1 MKIKAS
7 SRPQISDK
15 TCKSMIKER
24 IQELAKLYFSDVVEM
39 RQHLHQHP
47 ELSYEEV
54 ETGKFV
60 ARKLTE
66 YGIPHVHGVAENGVV
81 GLIEGRNPMKKIV
94 ALRADMDALPIFEK
108 NNVPYKSTVEGKMHA
123 CGHDAHTSSLLG
135 AARILNDL
143 KSEFEGTIKLI
154 FQPAEEK
161 TPGGASIM
169 ISEGVLQN
177 PEPLSIVGQH
187 VHPPLE
193 AGKVGLKGGI
203 YMASSDE
210 LYLTVRGTG
219 GHGAMPQECI
229 DPILIA
235 AHIITA
241 LQQVVSRN
249 ADPSVPTVLTLGKI
263 NSVGGATNIIP
274 DAVLIEGTFRTLDE
288 TWRAE
293 AKRRMRKIAEGIA
306 ESMGGACDFTIQH
319 GYPVLFNNEALTA
332 QIKQFM
338 VEFVGAENVVD
349 LPMRMTSEDFA
360 YYSQQMPACFYRLG
374 TGNRARGIT
383 SGLHTET
390 FDIDESSLELSIGLM
405 AWLAVRELG
414 N

>member
-1 MKIKAS
+1 MLKDKIKH
-7 SRPQISDK
+7 
-15 TCKSMIKER
+15 
-24 IQELAKLYFSDVVEM
+24 LAQSYHSDVIAM
-39 RQHLHQHP
+39 RRYLHENP

-54 ETGKFV
+54 ETGKYV
-60 ARKLTE
+60 ANKLKE
-66 YGIPHVHGVAENGVV
+66 YEIPHVHGVADNGVV
-81 GLIEGRNPMKKIV
+81 GIIEGRNPHKRVI
-94 ALRADMDALPIFEK
+94 ALRADMDALPIKEA
-108 NNVPYKSTVEGKMHA
+108 NDVPYKSKKDGVMHA

-135 AARILNDL
+135 AARILNEL
-143 KSEFEGTIKLI
+143 KDNFEGTIKLI

-169 ISEGVLQN
+169 IKEGVLEN
-177 PEPLSIVGQH
+177 PKPLSILGQH

-210 LYLTVRGTG
+210 LYLTIKGKG

-241 LQQVVSRN
+241 LQQIVSRN

-263 NSVGGATNIIP
+263 NSKGGATNVIP
-274 DAVLIEGTFRTLDE
+274 DEVKIEGTFRTLSE
-288 TWRAE
+288 PWRNE

-306 ESMGGACDFTIQH
+306 ESMGGECIFTIEH
-319 GYPVLFNNEALTA
+319 GYPVLFNDEMLTDK
-332 QIKQFM
+332 IKNFM
-338 VEFVGAENVVD
+338 IEYAGAENVVD

-360 YYSQQMPACFYRLG
+360 YYSQEMPACFYRLG
-374 TGNRARGIT
+374 TGNKSKGIT
-383 SGLHTET
+383 SGLHTDT
-390 FDIDESSLELSIGLM
+390 FNIEESSLELSIGLL
-405 AWLAVRELG
+405 AWLAVKELE